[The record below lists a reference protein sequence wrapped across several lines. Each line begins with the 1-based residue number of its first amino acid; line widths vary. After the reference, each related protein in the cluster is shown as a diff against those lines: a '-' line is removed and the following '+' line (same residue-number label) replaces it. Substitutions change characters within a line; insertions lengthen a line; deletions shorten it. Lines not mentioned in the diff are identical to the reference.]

1 MNNMLLNYMTSIH
14 FVGLYTGQR
23 GIFSRN
29 KKYIILL
36 FSFFFLFFFFNS
48 ATGCGSSLCLKQ
60 IPV

>member
-14 FVGLYTGQR
+14 FCGLYIGQG

-36 FSFFFLFFFFNS
+36 VFKKKKKTQPLVVEVHYVLNRFQFSFW
-48 ATGCGSSLCLKQ
+48 
-60 IPV
+60 